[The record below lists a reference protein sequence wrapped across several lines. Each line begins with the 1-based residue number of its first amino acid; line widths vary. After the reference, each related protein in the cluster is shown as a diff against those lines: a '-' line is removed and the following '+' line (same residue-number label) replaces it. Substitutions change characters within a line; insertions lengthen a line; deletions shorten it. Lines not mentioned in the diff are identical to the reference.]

1 MRIDK
6 SKSAE
11 KSGREISLPR
21 CIMEKLISIV
31 KMMLENTRETIHAD
45 KFRLN
50 AWIKEHF
57 YPRPSRCKIPFDAF
71 IVLLLKSSKKSIQV
85 ELNNFL
91 VEQTDMSETY
101 SKQAFSK
108 RRQLIRPEAIKELYQ
123 GITDTFYREANYKT
137 LQGYTVVA
145 IDGSRINLPD
155 SADIEKHFG
164 NQKTGNAPQN
174 QALSSCAF
182 DVLNGL
188 YLDAVIS
195 PCKSN
200 ERDLAEGHID
210 YINQRY
216 GFEKTL
222 YLFDRGYPSSKLLKK
237 LTDCGSKYLFRCDQ
251 TFIKGI
257 KDASDDCSVTHKF
270 ASASEEIT
278 FRMVRL
284 NLSDET
290 EEILIT
296 NLSEDCFAK
305 EDLGNLYHL
314 RWGIETSYD
323 HAKNDIC
330 IENFSGLTAIAIQQ
344 DYYASMYLFNLSAG
358 FVYDAEE
365 QFNAEHNGKGNKR
378 VYKQNL
384 AVTIGTLKPYV
395 TKMLLAQSEA
405 ERDSYLFKIA
415 SQVAKAASKVV
426 PDRQFSR
433 TKIHKSSKF
442 SNTRRPTALG

>member
-6 SKSAE
+6 SKSTE

-21 CIMEKLISIV
+21 CNMEKLISIA
-31 KMMLENTRETIHAD
+31 KMMLEKTRETIHAER
-45 KFRLN
+45 FYLN

-57 YPRPSRCKIPFDAF
+57 YPRPKRCKIPFDAF
-71 IVLLLKSSKKSIQV
+71 VVLLLKASKKSIQV

-91 VEQTDMSETY
+91 VERTEMSETF

-108 RRQLIRPEAIKELYQ
+108 RRQLIKPEAIKELYQ
-123 GITDTFYREANYKT
+123 VITDTFYKEANYKT
-137 LQGYTVVA
+137 LQGYMVVA

-155 SADIEKHFG
+155 SADIEEYFG
-164 NQKTGNAPQN
+164 NQITGNVPQN

-182 DVLNGL
+182 DILNGL

-195 PCKSN
+195 PCKSS
-200 ERDLAEGHID
+200 ERDLAEDHID
-210 YINQRY
+210 YINHRY

-222 YLFDRGYPSSKLLKK
+222 YLFDRGYPSAKLLKK
-237 LTDCGSKYLFRCDQ
+237 LTDCGLKYLFRCDK
-251 TFIKGI
+251 TFVKGI
-257 KDASDDCSVTHKF
+257 KDVGDDCLVTHKF
-270 ASASEEIT
+270 VSASEEMT

-284 NLSDET
+284 KLSDEI

-296 NLSEDCFAK
+296 NLSEDCFTK
-305 EDLGNLYHL
+305 EDLKELYHL

-358 FVYDAEE
+358 FIYDAEG
-365 QFNAEHNGKGNKR
+365 QFNKEHNDKGNKY

-384 AVTIGTLKPYV
+384 AVTIGTLKPFV
-395 TKMLLAQSEA
+395 TKMLLAQSET
-405 ERDSYLFKIA
+405 ERDSYLLKIA
-415 SQVAKAASKVV
+415 SQVAKAASKVD
-426 PDRQFSR
+426 PNRQFNR
-433 TKIHKSSKF
+433 TKKHKTSKF
-442 SNTRRPTALG
+442 SNSRRPTALG